1 MEREYIAG
9 QELAKKM
16 VRRNKEEASRMRK
29 VIAFAREAQRQE
41 GVAHEND
48 YWLKQG
54 FLDTVEEL
62 LGASSGR
69 MQLK

>member
-16 VRRNKEEASRMRK
+16 IREDKEKAVKIQKTLEMAR
-29 VIAFAREAQRQE
+29 IAQKLE
-41 GVAHEND
+41 GVTHEND

-54 FLDTVEEL
+54 FLDGML
-62 LGASSGR
+62 LEKS
-69 MQLK
+69 KKKI